1 LRFKL
6 ADEKRHRSYGL
17 DRGRL
22 RREAFVLGPNQQKVF
37 TVDFSKREYTAGKI
51 RTELDDYT
59 IYVYS
64 PAMIALEKLRAV
76 CQQMDDYIPTGTTK
90 RPRARDFFDI
100 FIVVTKTGLRFDTLE
115 SRDLLKPIFAAKD
128 VPLALLAKIPDQ
140 RNYHRE
146 DWPNVRTTVAGPLEE
161 FDFYFDFV
169 VRKVQPLHSLWMK

>member
-1 LRFKL
+1 
-6 ADEKRHRSYGL
+6 
-17 DRGRL
+17 
-22 RREAFVLGPNQQKVF
+22 
-37 TVDFSKREYTAGKI
+37 
-51 RTELDDYT
+51 
-59 IYVYS
+59 
-64 PAMIALEKLRAV
+64 MIALEKLRAV
-76 CQQMDDYIPTGTTK
+76 CQQMDDYVPTGTTK

-100 FIVVTKTGLRFDTLE
+100 YIVVTKTGLRFDTSE

-169 VRKVQPLHSLWMK
+169 VRNIQPLHSLWMK